1 MSDTNSPREWRA
13 ELSAA
18 TDASQ
23 IVAVLQELSA
33 HEDVRGIARQCLD
46 LLSHKDSNVRLWA
59 SEVLESAAR
68 PTADETQ
75 ELTNY
80 LDGLLDQQA
89 ASSKKKFVWPGTQ
102 PAEPDADSAGNE
114 KENSLRADQMYW
126 AATMLGRIGP
136 DAASADVVL
145 ARLEGLAQDAGA
157 APFHDAAARAKV
169 MRTRC
174 TS

>member
-1 MSDTNSPREWRA
+1 M
-13 ELSAA
+13 
-18 TDASQ
+18 
-23 IVAVLQELSA
+23 
-33 HEDVRGIARQCLD
+33 
-46 LLSHKDSNVRLWA
+46 
-59 SEVLESAAR
+59 LESAAR